1 MQPAIFIDRDGVIIE
16 NRENY
21 VRSWADV
28 EILPGTVEALR
39 LASSSKFKIVIV
51 TNQSGIG
58 KGLIPPEI
66 ARQINRR
73 LLKIIAN
80 GGGRIDG
87 VYVCPHTPDDHC
99 ACRKPK
105 PGLLLTAA
113 KALAIDISQSFMI
126 GDALTDIQAG
136 QQAGVAA
143 SILVLTGRG
152 AEQSKLPAAS
162 SLPGF
167 EIYPS
172 LYSAITCLLD
182 GENRPSSGSS

>member
-28 EILPGTVEALR
+28 DILPEAVEALR
-39 LASSSKFKIVIV
+39 LASSSKYKIVIV

-58 KGLIPPEI
+58 KGLIPPDT
-66 ARQINRR
+66 ARRINRR
-73 LLKIIAN
+73 LLKIIAK

-113 KALAIDISQSFMI
+113 QDLAIELSQSIMI
-126 GDALTDIQAG
+126 GDALSDIQAG

-167 EIYPS
+167 EIFPS
-172 LYSAITCLLD
+172 LFSAITNLLG
-182 GENRPSSGSS
+182 GEISSSSGSK